1 MSKRMLEIE
10 KKVDRNKLYTLKEAI
25 ELLKEVKKTKFDETV
40 EVHISLGIDPKQST
54 QTVRGAVVLPHGTG
68 KSVKICVLAKGEKL
82 KEAEQS
88 GADYVGSDELIE
100 KIAKGWTDFDVLIAT
115 PDMMK
120 DIAKLGKI
128 LGPKGL
134 MPNPKTGT
142 VTSDIIKTVEEI
154 KKGRVEFRNDS
165 YGIVHCGVGKIS
177 FETEKLI
184 ENIHALIDAL
194 IKLKPAQTKGMYIRN
209 IYLSTTMGPSLK
221 INPSEFLAKK

>member
-1 MSKRMLEIE
+1 MSKRLAEAA
-10 KKVDRNKLYTLKEAI
+10 KKIDKNKLYTLREAI
-25 ELLKEVKKTKFDETV
+25 ELLKEIKKTKFDETV
-40 EVHISLGIDPKQST
+40 EVHVNLGIDPKQST

-68 KSVKICVLAKGEKL
+68 KKVKVCVLAKGEKL

-88 GADYVGSDELIE
+88 GAEYYGAEELVE
-100 KIAKGWTDFDVLIAT
+100 KIAKGWIDFDVLIAT

-142 VTSDIIKTVEEI
+142 VTTEIIKTVEEV

-165 YGIVHCGVGKIS
+165 SGIIHCGVGKIS

-184 ENIHALIDAL
+184 ENIMALIDMI
-194 IKLKPAQTKGMYIRN
+194 IKLKPPQTKGLYIRD
-209 IYLSTTMGPSLK
+209 IYITTTMSPSIK
-221 INPSEFLAKK
+221 IDPSEFSKKK